1 MITLEKIRALC
12 KTLPGTTE
20 GTSYGTPGFRV
31 AKKLFA
37 RLHGKEDAIVLILNT
52 VQEQQDLIASDPMSF
67 YITDHYEGY
76 AAILVRPT
84 ADDDAFFELLE
95 LACRRVA
102 RRRDTSE
109 YDSQSA

>member
-1 MITLEKIRALC
+1 MITLETIRRLC
-12 KTLPGTTE
+12 ENLPGTTE

-37 RLHGKEDAIVLILNT
+37 RLHGKEDAIVLLLNT

-84 ADDDAFFELLE
+84 IDEDVFVELLE
-95 LACRRVA
+95 LAWRRVA
-102 RRRDTSE
+102 RKRDIAE
-109 YDSQSA
+109 YDSKR

>member
-1 MITLEKIRALC
+1 MITLEKIRVLC

-37 RLHGKEDAIVLILNT
+37 RLHGKEDAIVLLLNT

-84 ADDDAFFELLE
+84 VDDDSFFELLE
-95 LACRRVA
+95 LAWRRVA
-102 RRRDTSE
+102 RKRDLSE
-109 YDSQSA
+109 HAHENT

>member
-1 MITLEKIRALC
+1 MITLETIRTLC
-12 KTLPGTTE
+12 RRLPGTTE

-31 AKKLFA
+31 SKKLFA
-37 RLHGKEDAIVLILNT
+37 RLHGKEDAIVLLLNT

-84 ADDDAFFELLE
+84 VDDDAFFELLE
-95 LACRRVA
+95 LAWRRVA
-102 RRRDTSE
+102 RKRDISE
-109 YDSQSA
+109 YGSQSA